1 MVRNHLKS
9 FNIISSLL
17 KNLLI
22 LRYDNM
28 TSNYL
33 ACKLQG
39 STVGIFNGSLIV
51 SQDNGRSI
59 SDPKTF
65 LVTPDELIY
74 NFQTYAGNK
83 WWNSKIKKLFYK

>member
-1 MVRNHLKS
+1 
-9 FNIISSLL
+9 
-17 KNLLI
+17 
-22 LRYDNM
+22 M

-39 STVGIFNGSLIV
+39 STIGIFNGSLIV

-74 NFQTYAGNK
+74 NFQTYAGNE
-83 WWNSKIKKLFYK
+83 